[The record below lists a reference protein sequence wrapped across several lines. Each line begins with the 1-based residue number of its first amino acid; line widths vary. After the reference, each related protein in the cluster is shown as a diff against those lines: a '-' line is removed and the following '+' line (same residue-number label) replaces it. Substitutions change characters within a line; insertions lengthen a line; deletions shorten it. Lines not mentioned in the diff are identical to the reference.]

1 MSCRSCIT
9 VACVAGL
16 LSSVF
21 AAQVQ
26 LPEAPGKD
34 ETVRICGT
42 CHEVERATAVRLN
55 REGWQDTMAKMV
67 DLGATGSDEDLAKV
81 LDYLAEHF
89 KGDAPRP
96 LNLNTAT
103 AIELESIVGLLR
115 KESAA
120 WIAHRKSAGPCKSLD
135 DFKKIPGVPFKK
147 IDERRDRLVCF

>member
-1 MSCRSCIT
+1 MAWRPSLV
-9 VACVAGL
+9 VACLLGVLSVAI
-16 LSSVF
+16 

-26 LPEAPGKD
+26 LADAPGKE
-34 ETVRICGT
+34 ETIRICST
-42 CHEVERATAVRLN
+42 CHEVERATSVRLN
-55 REGWQDTMAKMV
+55 REGWQDTIAKMV
-67 DLGATGSDEDLAKV
+67 DLGATGSDEELARV

-120 WIAHRKSAGPCKSLD
+120 WIAHRKTSGPYKSLD
-135 DFKKIPGVPFKK
+135 EFKKVPGVPFKK